1 MILGKLLYK
10 LGLPFCEH
18 CGKHK
23 SFDDEKFNLGYKV
36 KSMCPDCDRPTG
48 MMRGY
53 LFWDKPMRNEDEY
66 IPRSVDTMTEDERKL
81 YLESMGF

>member
-23 SFDDEKFNLGYKV
+23 SFDDENPELLEAGGGGT
-36 KSMCPDCDRPTG
+36 DD
-48 MMRGY
+48 
-53 LFWDKPMRNEDEY
+53 Y
-66 IPRSVDTMTEDERKL
+66 IPRSIDTMTEDEKKL

>member
-48 MMRGY
+48 MVRGVW
-53 LFWDKPMRNEDEY
+53 FR
-66 IPRSVDTMTEDERKL
+66 
-81 YLESMGF
+81 